1 MATLLR
7 MHPICLTLLLVACGS
22 EPIRPAPTPIAD
34 DLPSVNDC
42 TLDVI
47 APGPAVLTEPP
58 RIADGHE
65 EVYGAA
71 PEPYHVRLGWP
82 SNDPSTGIG
91 FLWRTDVDTLAT
103 VVEYGSG
110 EILNQ
115 RVEGGTYL
123 YGGVAANEGPNRM
136 HEVHLC
142 DGLSPGTEYRYR
154 VGGDGHWSDIY
165 SFTTPQAPGTF
176 DTFRIGFAGDSRGSY
191 EVWGQVLAAI
201 DARDVDFILFGG
213 DMVDLGPI
221 QEQWDD
227 WFEATGDILAR
238 KVLVPAHGNHEYF
251 ASHYFASFAVPGNEQ
266 WFHHRYGNLV
276 LLSLNDTVLSAEHI
290 TVDQPAFIDATL
302 KDSDADWRFAY
313 HHQSPYTITTTHAS
327 NQNLREHWVPKFEAN
342 GVQAVLNGHNHTYER
357 SVPIRTGAEVA
368 PGDGPIYIVSGG
380 AGAPLYTSQQ
390 PEWFNVVA
398 NAVEHYI
405 IIDVAPEAAT
415 FTAYDL
421 SGNVLDTFQIPHPSR

>member
-1 MATLLR
+1 MRLSFLSLMLA
-7 MHPICLTLLLVACGS
+7 ACGA
-22 EPIRPAPTPIAD
+22 EPPQPAPDAPVQ
-34 DLPSVNDC
+34 DLQSVNDC
-42 TLDVI
+42 TLEVI
-47 APGPAVLTEPP
+47 APGPAIQTEPP
-58 RIADGHE
+58 VVADPHE
-65 EVYGAA
+65 DVFGAA

-82 SNDPSTGIG
+82 SNDPSTGVG

-103 VVEYGSG
+103 IVEYGPG
-110 EILNQ
+110 ETLTE

-123 YGGVAANEGPNRM
+123 YGGIAANEGPNRM

-142 DGLSPGTEYRYR
+142 DGLTPDTAYSYR
-154 VGGDGHWSDIY
+154 VGGDGHWSETY
-165 SFTTPQAPGTF
+165 TFTTPPAPGTF

-191 EVWGQVLAAI
+191 EVWGQVLAAM

-213 DMVDLGPI
+213 DMVDLGPM
-221 QEQWDD
+221 QDQWDD
-227 WFEATGDILAR
+227 WFEATGDVLAR
-238 KVLVPAHGNHEYF
+238 KALVPAHGNHEYF
-251 ASHYFASFAVPGNEQ
+251 ASHYFASFTLPGNEQ
-266 WFHHRYGNLV
+266 WFHHKYGNLV

-290 TVDQPAFIDATL
+290 TVDQPAYIDDTL
-302 KDSDADWRFAY
+302 KNSDAVWRFAY

-327 NQNLREHWVPKFEAN
+327 NLNLREHWVPKFEAN

-380 AGAPLYTSQQ
+380 AGAPLYSSQA
-390 PEWFNVVA
+390 PDWFNVVA

-405 IIDVAPEAAT
+405 IIDIAEGEAT

-421 SGNVLDTFQIPHPSR
+421 SGNVLDTFGIPRPGK